1 MATRRVRSRLV
12 IQLGIF
18 IIILLLIGPYIFHLK
33 LNEDVG
39 DDAEGYRR
47 WQLRQKEHNQLKPEM
62 RFIADESYEP
72 KYVESQLEEA
82 PAAEEVEEAILKFGE
97 IGNFEP
103 SEREVPSR
111 PGENGEAVH
120 LQGTEKM
127 QADITI
133 NEFGFN
139 MVASDK
145 VAMDRI
151 IPDTRHKECPF
162 WHYPEK
168 QPSASVI
175 LVFHNE
181 GFSTLVRTIH
191 SVVNQSPPEL
201 LKEVVLVD
209 DFSNKRHLKTELE
222 EYVKKHFGDLVKL
235 YRNSEREGLIRT
247 RSRGAE
253 LATGDVIVFLDA
265 HCECNRNWLVP
276 LLDEIRKD
284 RTTMAV
290 PIVDGIDF
298 NTMAYTPVYGA
309 DSNFRGIFEWGFFY
323 KEKLVPQ
330 RELAKRK
337 HSSEPYR
344 SPTHAGGLFA
354 MDRKYFYEL
363 GGYDPGLKIWGGENY
378 ELSFKIWQCGGSVKW
393 VPCSRVGHI
402 YRNHMPYGF
411 GKDNNP
417 FMSPIHVNYM
427 RVVEVWMEDEF
438 KEYFYTREPSF
449 RGYPI
454 GNITKQIQFKKD
466 HNCKSFRWFMEN
478 VAYDVYDE
486 YPKPPPN
493 KAWGEVRKRGTD
505 LCWEA
510 GSGQP
515 GHTVGTMSCHGAGH
529 GQVRKRG
536 TDLCWEAGSGQPGH
550 TVGTMSCHGAG
561 HGQLFRLNVQG
572 QIGTG
577 ERCIDSQ
584 GAGALRVI
592 VCTQKPTGPWVWDK
606 STGMIRHIEL
616 NKCVNVGT
624 DNQLHLKSCNPK
636 LLSMKWDFKEVFPWK
651 RS

>member
-1 MATRRVRSRLV
+1 MRRVRSRFIV
-12 IQLGIF
+12 QLGMF
-18 IIILLLIGPYIFHLK
+18 TVVLLLIGPYIFHLK

-47 WQLRQKEHNQLKPEM
+47 WQLRQKAHNQLKPPTREA
-62 RFIADESYEP
+62 ADEAYEP
-72 KYVESQLEEA
+72 KPVESQLEEA
-82 PAAEEVEEAILKFGE
+82 PVVKEEAILRFGE
-97 IGNFEP
+97 TGNFEP
-103 SEREVPSR
+103 SARKISSK
-111 PGENGEAVH
+111 PGENGAAVK
-120 LQGTEKM
+120 LPSNERMK
-127 QADITI
+127 AEITI

-145 VAMDRI
+145 VAMDRV
-151 IPDTRHKECPF
+151 IPDTRHKECRF
-162 WHYPEK
+162 WHYPES

-191 SVVNQSPPEL
+191 SVVNTSPPEL

-209 DFSNKRHLKTELE
+209 DFSDKRHLKTELE
-222 EYVKKHFGDLVKL
+222 QYVEKEFGDLVKL
-235 YRNSEREGLIRT
+235 YRNSQREGLIRT
-247 RSRGAE
+247 RSHGAE

-309 DSNFRGIFEWGFFY
+309 DSHFSGIFEWGFFY

-330 RELAKRK
+330 RELNKRK
-337 HSSEPYR
+337 HMSEPYR

-354 MDRKYFYEL
+354 MDRKYFHEL

-411 GKDNNP
+411 GKDNDP

-454 GNITKQIQFKKD
+454 GNITKQLQFKKE

-478 VAYDVYDE
+478 IAYDVYEE

-493 KAWGEVRKRGTD
+493 KAWGEIRKSGSS
-505 LCWEA
+505 LCWES

-515 GHTVGTMSCHGAGH
+515 GHTVGI
-529 GQVRKRG
+529 
-536 TDLCWEAGSGQPGH
+536 
-550 TVGTMSCHGAG
+550 MSCHGAG

-584 GAGALRVI
+584 SGGILHVI
-592 VCTQKPTGPWVWDK
+592 VCAREPSGPWEWDK
-606 STGMIRHIEL
+606 GSGMIRHKEL
-616 NKCVNVGT
+616 NKCVDIGT
-624 DNQLHLKSCNPK
+624 DHKLHLKSCDNK
-636 LLSMKWDFKEVFPWK
+636 LSSMKWEFKEVFPWK